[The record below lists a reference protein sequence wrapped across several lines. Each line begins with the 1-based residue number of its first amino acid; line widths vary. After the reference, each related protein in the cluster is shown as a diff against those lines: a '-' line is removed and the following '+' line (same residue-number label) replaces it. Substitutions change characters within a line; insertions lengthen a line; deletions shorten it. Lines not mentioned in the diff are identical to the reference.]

1 MKTLQI
7 TRKEARGWN
16 GTIQVGYCDLQYLL
30 MYRQKYGYNA
40 GVYGWN
46 FNCYI
51 VNGVAIN
58 TGYRGMVGKQVDYK
72 LTREY
77 NEKARRVQDNTKLTY
92 KQKIAFTERLL
103 QNYLKKAI

>member
-1 MKTLQI
+1 MANEI
-7 TRKEARGWN
+7 TRKEAKGWN

-40 GVYGWN
+40 GIYGWN

-58 TGYRGMVGKQVDYK
+58 TGYRNMVGKIVDWK
-72 LTREY
+72 LTEKY
-77 NEKARRVQDNTKLTY
+77 NNKARKIQESQKLTY
-92 KQKIAFTERLL
+92 NQKIAFTERLL
-103 QNYLKKAI
+103 TNYIAKAV